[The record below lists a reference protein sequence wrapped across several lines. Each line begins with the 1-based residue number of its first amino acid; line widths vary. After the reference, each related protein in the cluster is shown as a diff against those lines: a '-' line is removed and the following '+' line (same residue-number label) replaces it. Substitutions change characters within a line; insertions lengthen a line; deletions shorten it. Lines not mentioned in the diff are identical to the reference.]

1 MPFCPNCRYEYT
13 EGATRCSTC
22 GTALVNELA
31 PPAPKAPRAVGLRT
45 AGRLILRVVQLWVDS
60 TRKDIPAFPRYLV
73 RGAAIV
79 FRHPILLILPL
90 GVISAYDLAIYAQM
104 RQTPSPASRLVRH
117 THFEPEPTRL
127 VPLARARAAEVGF
140 KVRVM
145 LKSGS
150 FIDIGQ
156 ASLPPVLLPHPWSL
170 ASAET
175 QAGPWYGWAVW
186 LAYIALLLALTGL
199 YQSGMLVRLR
209 SLVLEEPQVS
219 FVRGA
224 TRLFVPMAELVAF
237 PYAAAWV
244 LRPLREH
251 ESIVD
256 PAWIVMVLAFIF
268 AGQVMAVQ
276 TVHLGRGVRGSIG
289 FVLRHLPAVL
299 LLLVA
304 TAFVE
309 SVLISGLRPRMQSL
323 PDASYWLLSIP
334 GHAVWFG
341 FATCIWAMKMYWY
354 VEATGAERRPEAV
367 LPVPDGEMAQA
378 LDAVSS
384 NRG

>member
-22 GTALVNELA
+22 GAALVDELT
-31 PPAPKAPRAVGLRT
+31 PPAPKVPRAAGLHT
-45 AGRLILRVVQLWVDS
+45 SGALILRVTRLWIES
-60 TRKDIPAFPRYLV
+60 IRKDVPAFPRYFA
-73 RGAAIV
+73 RGAGTV

-90 GVISAYDLAIYAQM
+90 VVISAYDLAIYSQM
-104 RQTPSPASRLVRH
+104 RQTPSPASRLVRR

-127 VPLARARAAEVGF
+127 IPLARARAAEVGF
-140 KVRVM
+140 KVRLM
-145 LKSGS
+145 LESGS

-156 ASLPPVLLPHPWSL
+156 ASLPAVLLPHPQTL

-175 QAGPWYGWAVW
+175 QRAPWSGWAVW
-186 LAYIALLLALTGL
+186 LAYIAVLLALTAL
-199 YQSGMLVRLR
+199 YQSGMLFRLR

-251 ESIVD
+251 ESIVN

-309 SVLISGLRPRMQSL
+309 SVLISGLRPRTQSL

-341 FATCIWAMKMYWY
+341 FATCIWAMKMWWY
-354 VEATGAERRPEAV
+354 VEATRIERGKE
-367 LPVPDGEMAQA
+367 PVPVVSDKVTASGHDSAFSGEP
-378 LDAVSS
+378 
-384 NRG
+384 